1 MKTFSYHSPKDVK
14 EASKLASS
22 SSMFLAGG
30 MTSIPSMKLGMAT
43 YKDVIDLKKIKKLSG
58 IKVSSKTVTIGAT
71 TKHAEVASSKD
82 VQKAIPALAK
92 LAGNIGDAQV
102 RNRGTIGGSISNN
115 DPSACYPSACMAL
128 NAVIHTN
135 ERKIEANKFFK
146 GMFETALKKGEIV
159 EAVEF
164 QIPEKADYQKH
175 PNPASRYA
183 IVGVFVAKHKDEV
196 NVAVTGA
203 KSCVYTDKDLDDLL
217 SIVLKYVEDPDD
229 AEKEI
234 ERFDTGGFD
243 AMSDYVTA
251 NLLRDKDYNDWYNKL
266 HSIKEEEMD
275 DEDMDKAATSAAKQ
289 GASISKIASKLG
301 ETTSEMKSLVNKYK
315 KAQEPEKSEL
325 MARLKELT
333 KIKKELE
340 SLL

>member
-71 TKHAEVASSKD
+71 TKHAEVAASKD

-196 NVAVTGA
+196 NVDVTGA
-203 KSCVYTDKDLDDLL
+203 KSCVYIDKDLSKKLSSDFSSSAIEGIELDD
-217 SIVLKYVEDPDD
+217 SEMNSDMHAS
-229 AEKEI
+229 AEY
-234 ERFDTGGFD
+234 R
-243 AMSDYVTA
+243 A
-251 NLLRDKDYNDWYNKL
+251 NLV
-266 HSIKEEEMD
+266 
-275 DEDMDKAATSAAKQ
+275 
-289 GASISKIASKLG
+289 
-301 ETTSEMKSLVNKYK
+301 SLYAK
-315 KAQEPEKSEL
+315 KAVE
-325 MARLKELT
+325 AC
-333 KIKKELE
+333 
-340 SLL
+340 